1 MASEIFSL
9 IASATSKLHAL
20 VSSSI
25 ISSEDV
31 IQNLKDIK
39 ELVYEAKEQQRKMG
53 DQSINQWLKQ
63 LKAVAVDAEDLVEER
78 LYDMT
83 RIQVEDH
90 QRNPRSIHHTKGK
103 NEAKKDGE
111 RVISESSAF
120 SRIIRF
126 DIPINLLERIENIRY
141 LFGEISKGWTPQQ
154 VGQAGKKSLDL
165 TNLNVCLHKF
175 LTRGEQLLPRTSSR
189 SRAFTVTETENFREL
204 VILFT
209 GIDSDSSVEPT
220 NRDLRSARSQVISP
234 ASSDP
239 ISSVT
244 DDLIMKNMECVPE
257 DCIQGD
263 KQFDTPSSSSMAHG
277 TAVSQDTEA
286 LCLLDDDDKNCFFGY
301 SKDSSLTNKI
311 FGRDQDK
318 ENIIQWLLFDASS
331 YSFAFTDGRRRS
343 KFSVISIVGT
353 AGVGKTTLAKLVYD
367 DPVVCEHFSARGWI
381 HVGNDSSVARLSK
394 AILSS
399 ITGKSCDEKEPN
411 DLQTIVQRELAGKRL
426 LLVLDDIED
435 LNPSLWKT
443 LQATLC
449 GVRIVKFIITSPNEG
464 DGNMW
469 KLTKIYHLDVLPLD
483 LSWDLFHECAFLS
496 ARAFYRGYT
505 PPKTEIVDIGKKIVQ
520 KCKGLPLALK
530 TLGSI
535 LSYQTNKQTWVGA
548 LESTLW
554 DSTKIGYKFE
564 KYELVR
570 LWMALQYIASEGSKR
585 VEDIACRYFYE
596 LQRMSFF
603 EKFWDGTFI
612 MHDLI
617 YNLSEL
623 MSEGE
628 CISIQGDMDTISD
641 HVCHLHVLSCKRTHK
656 SSFLEV
662 KKNLRTFFC
671 QSLDGTLPKFLKI
684 PSDMTMQYLRALVL
698 KVHGDSGD
706 FTTNQEATL
715 KQSKASSIMYSR
727 FIHLRHLQICDK
739 SIIILPTSVCQLYNL
754 QTLILNKCFMLR
766 ELPKELG
773 NLLNLQCLAISESS
787 IKRLPESVS
796 QLFNLE
802 SLILDYC
809 RNFTD
814 LPFRI
819 QNLTNLHY
827 VGLSGTSVGGLHESI
842 SDLQK
847 LSILKLNDCK
857 MFMEL
862 PNSIRYLTNLQSIQI
877 THAKLQRLP
886 ESVCHLPKLR
896 LLDLSHSMVVELPS
910 GIGELVELGYL
921 GVSHT
926 NICDLPESLCQLS
939 SLHTLKL
946 NGCRNLS
953 NLPSGIGALKNL
965 HNLILS
971 GTDIEELPVS
981 LCQLWNLQTL
991 ELDGCTRF
999 FRIPSHIGDLTNL
1012 CRIKLSDTA
1021 VTELPSSLCQLP
1033 NLQMLDLN
1041 GCHKLS
1047 QLPSGIGNL
1056 SNLYQLEITETSIR
1070 ELPKSLCQLSQLR
1083 KLNLNGN
1090 SNLQELPSNI
1100 ENLVNLRQLELSEV
1114 GIEVLPKSIAH
1125 LSKLYKLSFEYQQT
1139 PIASYL
1145 TRVEDIAC
1153 RYFYELQR
1161 MPFFEKS
1168 WDGTFITH
1176 DLIYNLS
1183 ELMSEGECISIQGDM
1198 DTISDHVCHLH
1209 VLSCKRTHKS
1219 SFLEVKKNL
1228 RTFFCQSLDGTLPKF
1243 LSISSD
1249 MTMSYLRALVLK
1261 VHGDS

>member
-1 MASEIFSL
+1 MASDLFSL
-9 IASATSKLHAL
+9 IASAASKLHSL

-31 IQNLKDIK
+31 IQNLQDIK
-39 ELVYEAKEQQRKMG
+39 ELVYEAKEQKRKMG

-83 RIQVEDH
+83 RFQVEDH
-90 QRNPRSIHHTKGK
+90 LRNPRSIHP
-103 NEAKKDGE
+103 KDGE
-111 RVISESSAF
+111 QVISISSVC

-126 DIPINLLERIENIRY
+126 DIPIDLLERIENMRY
-141 LFGEISKGWTPQQ
+141 LFGEISNGRKPQQ
-154 VGQAGKKSLDL
+154 VGQPGKKSLDL
-165 TNLNVCLHKF
+165 TNLNVSLHKF
-175 LTRGEQLLPRTSSR
+175 LTRGKQLFPGTSSR
-189 SRAFTVTETENFREL
+189 SCGFFVTEKNFREF
-204 VILFT
+204 VILMT
-209 GIDSDSSVEPT
+209 GMESSDSSV
-220 NRDLRSARSQVISP
+220 LRARSQVISP
-234 ASSDP
+234 ESSDP

-244 DDLIMKNMECVPE
+244 E
-257 DCIQGD
+257 
-263 KQFDTPSSSSMAHG
+263 

-286 LCLLDDDDKNCFFGY
+286 LCLIDDDYKNCFIGD
-301 SKDSSLTNKI
+301 SEDSSLTNKI

-331 YSFAFTDGRRRS
+331 NCFAFTDGRRRS
-343 KFSVISIVGT
+343 KFSMISIVGT
-353 AGVGKTTLAKLVYD
+353 AGIGKTTLAKLVYN

-381 HVGNDSSVARLSK
+381 HVGDDSSVTRLSK

-411 DLQTIVQRELAGKRL
+411 DLQTIVQRQLAGKRL

-435 LNPSLWKT
+435 LNPSLWET
-443 LQATLC
+443 LQAILC
-449 GVRIVKFIITSPNEG
+449 GVRMVKFIVTSLSET
-464 DGNMW
+464 DENMW
-469 KLTKIYHLDVLPLD
+469 KLSKIYHLDVLPLD

-496 ARAFYRGYT
+496 ARSFYRGGN
-505 PPKTEIVDIGKKIVQ
+505 PQKAEIVEIGKKIIQ

-530 TLGSI
+530 TLGST
-535 LSYQTNKQTWVGA
+535 LSYQTNKQTWVDA

-554 DSTKIGYKFE
+554 DSTENVILPALELSYYLLPKYLKPCFLFCSMFPRGYKFE

-570 LWMALQYIASEGSKR
+570 LWMAQQYIASEGSNR
-585 VEDIACRYFYE
+585 VEDIACRYFDE
-596 LQRMSFF
+596 LHRMSFF
-603 EKFWDGTFI
+603 EKSWDGTFI

-628 CISIQGDMDTISD
+628 CVPIQGDMDTISD
-641 HVCHLHVLSCKRTHK
+641 QVCHLYVLSCKRTHK
-656 SSFLEV
+656 SSYLEV

-671 QSLDGTLPKFLKI
+671 QSLDGTLPQFLSI
-684 PSDMTMQYLRALVL
+684 PSDMTMSYLRALVL
-698 KVHGDSGD
+698 KIHGYSGD

-715 KQSKASSIMYSR
+715 KQVETSSIMYSK

-739 SIIILPTSVCQLYNL
+739 SIVILPTSVCQLYNL

-766 ELPKELG
+766 ELPNELG

-787 IKRLPESVS
+787 IERLPKSVS

-809 RNFTD
+809 RNFTS

-827 VGLSGTSVGGLHESI
+827 VGLSGTSVKGLHESI

-847 LSILKLNDCK
+847 LSTLKLNDCK
-857 MFMEL
+857 MLVEL
-862 PNSIRYLTNLQSIQI
+862 PNTIKHLTNLQSIQV
-877 THAKLQRLP
+877 TYAKIQRLP
-886 ESVCHLPKLR
+886 ESVCHLSKLLR
-896 LLDLSHSMVVELPS
+896 LDVSHSMVVELPS
-910 GIGELVELGYL
+910 GIGELLELRYL

-926 NICDLPESLCQLS
+926 NICGLPESLCQLS

-953 NLPSGIGALKNL
+953 NLPSGIGALNNL
-965 HNLILS
+965 HHLILS
-971 GTDIEELPVS
+971 GTHIEELPLS

-1047 QLPSGIGNL
+1047 RLPSGIGNL
-1056 SNLYQLEITETSIR
+1056 SNLNQLEITETRIR
-1070 ELPKSLCQLSQLR
+1070 ELPESLCQLSQLR

-1090 SNLQELPSNI
+1090 SNLQELPSGF

-1114 GIEVLPKSIAH
+1114 GIAVLPRSIAH
-1125 LSKLYKLSFEYQQT
+1125 LSKLNKLSFEYQQP
-1139 PIASYL
+1139 PIDSYL
-1145 TRVEDIAC
+1145 
-1153 RYFYELQR
+1153 
-1161 MPFFEKS
+1161 
-1168 WDGTFITH
+1168 
-1176 DLIYNLS
+1176 
-1183 ELMSEGECISIQGDM
+1183 
-1198 DTISDHVCHLH
+1198 
-1209 VLSCKRTHKS
+1209 
-1219 SFLEVKKNL
+1219 
-1228 RTFFCQSLDGTLPKF
+1228 
-1243 LSISSD
+1243 
-1249 MTMSYLRALVLK
+1249 
-1261 VHGDS
+1261 

>member
-1 MASEIFSL
+1 MASELFFL

-20 VSSSI
+20 LSSPI
-25 ISSEDV
+25 IDSEDV

-39 ELVYEAKEQQRKMG
+39 GLVYEAKEQQRKMG

-83 RIQVEDH
+83 QIQMEDR
-90 QRNPRSIHHTKGK
+90 QRNPKYIHPTKGK
-103 NEAKKDGE
+103 KAEKKDGK
-111 RVISESSAF
+111 RVISKRSAF
-120 SRIIRF
+120 SRIIGF
-126 DIPINLLERIENIRY
+126 DIPINLLERIENMRY
-141 LFGEISKGWTPQQ
+141 LFGEVSKGRKPQHVRQ
-154 VGQAGKKSLDL
+154 EGKKSSDL
-165 TNLNVCLHKF
+165 TNLNVSLHNF
-175 LTRGEQLLPRTSSR
+175 LKREKNLFPKTSSQ
-189 SRAFTVTETENFREL
+189 SCAFITTEIENFREV
-204 VILFT
+204 VIRLT
-209 GIDSDSSVEPT
+209 GCDSSVKPI
-220 NRDLRSARSQVISP
+220 NSDLRSARSQVISP
-234 ASSDP
+234 GSSDL

-244 DDLIMKNMECVPE
+244 EDLVMKKLEFVPE

-263 KQFDTPSSSSMAHG
+263 KQFDTPSSAG
-277 TAVSQDTEA
+277 SQDTEA
-286 LCLLDDDDKNCFFGY
+286 LCLIDDDDKNCFFGD

-311 FGRDQDK
+311 YGRDQDK

-331 YSFAFTDGRRRS
+331 NSFAFRHGRRRS
-343 KFSVISIVGT
+343 KFSMISIVGT
-353 AGVGKTTLAKLVYD
+353 AGVGKTTLAKLVYN
-367 DPVVCEHFSARGWI
+367 DPVVCEHFSARAWI
-381 HVGNDSSVARLSK
+381 HVDDDSSVARVSK

-411 DLQTIVQRELAGKRL
+411 DLQTTVQRELAGKRL
-426 LLVLDDIED
+426 LLVLDDIEC
-435 LNPSLWKT
+435 LNPSLRET

-449 GVRIVKFIITSPNEG
+449 GVRIVKFIITSRSER
-464 DGNMW
+464 DENMW
-469 KLTKIYHLDVLPLD
+469 NLTKIYHLDVLPLH
-483 LSWDLFHECAFLS
+483 LSWNLFRERAFLS
-496 ARAFYRGYT
+496 APAFYRGYN
-505 PPKTEIVDIGKKIVQ
+505 PQETEIVEIGKKIAQ

-535 LSYQTNKQTWVGA
+535 LSYQTNKQTWADA

-554 DSTKIGYKFE
+554 DSTENVILPALELSYYLLPKYLKPCFLFCSMFPRGYKFE

-570 LWMALQYIASEGSKR
+570 LWIAQQYIASERSKR

-603 EKFWDGTFI
+603 EKSCDGTFI
-612 MHDLI
+612 MHDSI
-617 YNLSEL
+617 YNLSAL

-628 CISIQGDMDTISD
+628 CVPIQEDLDTISD
-641 HVCHLHVLSCKRTHK
+641 QVFHLHMLSCKRTHK
-656 SSFLEV
+656 SSYLKV
-662 KKNLRTFFC
+662 NKNLRTFFC
-671 QSLDGTLPKFLKI
+671 QSLDGTLPKFLSI
-684 PSDMTMQYLRALVL
+684 PSDMTMRYLRALVL
-698 KVHGDSGD
+698 KVPGDSGD

-715 KQSKASSIMYSR
+715 KQVEASSIMYSK
-727 FIHLRHLQICDK
+727 FIHLRHLQICDQ
-739 SIIILPTSVCQLYNL
+739 SIVILPTSVCRLYNL

-766 ELPKELG
+766 ELPNELG

-809 RNFTD
+809 RNFTE

-827 VGLSGTSVGGLHESI
+827 VGLSGTGVTGLHESI
-842 SDLQK
+842 SDLHK
-847 LSILKLNDCK
+847 LSVLKLNDCK
-857 MFMEL
+857 MLVEL
-862 PNSIRYLTNLQSIQI
+862 PHSIEHLTNLQSIQI
-877 THAKLQRLP
+877 TRAKIQRLP
-886 ESVCHLPKLR
+886 ESVCHLSKLLR
-896 LLDLSHSMVVELPS
+896 LDLSHSMIVELPS
-910 GIGELVELGYL
+910 GIGGLRGLGYL

-926 NICDLPESLCQLS
+926 NICGLPESVCQLS

-946 NGCRNLS
+946 NGCRSLS
-953 NLPSGIGALKNL
+953 NLPSGIGELKNL
-965 HNLILS
+965 HHLILS

-1012 CRIKLSDTA
+1012 CHIKLSDTA
-1021 VTELPSSLCQLP
+1021 VTKLPSSLCQLP

-1090 SNLQELPSNI
+1090 SNLQELPSGI

-1114 GIEVLPKSIAH
+1114 GIAVFPKSIAH

-1139 PIASYL
+1139 PIDSYL
-1145 TRVEDIAC
+1145 
-1153 RYFYELQR
+1153 
-1161 MPFFEKS
+1161 
-1168 WDGTFITH
+1168 
-1176 DLIYNLS
+1176 
-1183 ELMSEGECISIQGDM
+1183 
-1198 DTISDHVCHLH
+1198 
-1209 VLSCKRTHKS
+1209 
-1219 SFLEVKKNL
+1219 
-1228 RTFFCQSLDGTLPKF
+1228 
-1243 LSISSD
+1243 
-1249 MTMSYLRALVLK
+1249 
-1261 VHGDS
+1261 